1 MPHDATRADS
11 PERWIE
17 YARADMALAGAPLPE
32 GARLEQLCFHAQ
44 QEAEKSL
51 KAVLLYLGLE
61 FPFTH
66 SLQALIDLIPDGIV
80 PLKEA
85 AAAAGLTP
93 YAVLSRYPGE
103 TEPVDEQEYAEA
115 LSAAAATMAWASSVI
130 AAGQEALQDGETADD
145 T

>member
-51 KAVLLYLGLE
+51 KAVLRYLGLE

-66 SLQALIDLIPDGIV
+66 SLQAL
-80 PLKEA
+80 
-85 AAAAGLTP
+85 
-93 YAVLSRYPGE
+93 
-103 TEPVDEQEYAEA
+103 
-115 LSAAAATMAWASSVI
+115 ATRRRLQKCHARCSPCANANQGKSSV
-130 AAGQEALQDGETADD
+130 AASGIKRREKVA
-145 T
+145 